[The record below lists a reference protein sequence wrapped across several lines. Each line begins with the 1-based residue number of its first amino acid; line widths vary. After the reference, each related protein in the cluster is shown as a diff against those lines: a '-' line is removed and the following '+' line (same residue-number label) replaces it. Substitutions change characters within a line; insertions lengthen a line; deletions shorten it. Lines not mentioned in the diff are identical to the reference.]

1 MAGSKAARLWL
12 GSLLICT
19 WAASAQAEECQKNED
34 CPKGFSCE
42 VSTAASDCDAAP
54 PCEPGADCPE
64 PAPCDAPVETHTCQ
78 PASCAV
84 DADCGEGM
92 VCFKETFTEC
102 SGGGAPACGPGE
114 VCAMPAPPD
123 EPSCSE
129 QVIALCIP
137 RYVLPC
143 EQDLDCGEGFSCEAG
158 EQCMCSGSSGDV
170 ADGGTAEP
178 DMGEDFAGFA
188 PVPPADAGTDRPL
201 PAQDAAVGGEDPT
214 CECRP
219 TERKHC
225 ELKVMSCSTDAD
237 CPRDFA
243 CKPYGGDDVATCSSS
258 DSGDAICASEP
269 AAPTALRCVP
279 RYDWPTRGGT
289 KGEDSSSDGPTYE
302 EGEGSNDAG
311 DPDGGVAAAPQAP
324 GDGDTGAPVAETGSC
339 SVSAPRGGAFGSL
352 FAPVAFVLLALGV
365 RTRRKQR

>member
-42 VSTAASDCDAAP
+42 ASMGGPDCDAAP

-78 PASCAV
+78 PGSCAADV
-84 DADCGEGM
+84 DCGEGM
-92 VCFKETFTEC
+92 VCFRDTFTEC
-102 SGGGAPACGPGE
+102 SGSGDAPACGPGE
-114 VCAMPAPPD
+114 ECAVPAPPD
-123 EPSCSE
+123 EPSCNE
-129 QVIALCIP
+129 REIALCIP

-143 EQDLDCGEGFSCEAG
+143 EQDLDCGDGFSCEAG
-158 EQCMCSGSSGDV
+158 EECTCSGSAGDV

-178 DMGEDFAGFA
+178 NMAEDFAEFA
-188 PVPPADAGTDRPL
+188 PVPPADAGTDRPA
-201 PAQDAAVGGEDPT
+201 PAQDAAVGGKEPT

-225 ELKVMSCSTDAD
+225 ELKEMICSTDAD
-237 CPRDFA
+237 CPRDFT
-243 CKPYGGDDVATCSSS
+243 CKSYGDDAATCSSS
-258 DSGDAICASEP
+258 DSGDAICAP
-269 AAPTALRCVP
+269 AAPAELRCVP
-279 RYDWPTRGGT
+279 RFDWPTRGGT
-289 KGEDSSSDGPTYE
+289 QSEDDEAPAYE
-302 EGEGSNDAG
+302 EAEDANHAD

-324 GDGDTGAPVAETGSC
+324 AEAGTGSC
-339 SVSAPRGGAFGSL
+339 SVSTPRGGALGSL
-352 FAPVAFVLLALGV
+352 FAPVAFVLLALGARV
-365 RTRRKQR
+365 RRKHR